1 MIQLDA
7 RGPVSLIS
15 IDRQRQRNALDT
27 EHCRALLQAADTAVG
42 EGARCLVVTGAGSV
56 FCAGADFGEVY
67 GHDFRYALVDLLQRL
82 AGLPVPVVAAVNGP
96 AIGAGA
102 QLAIAADLRVA
113 APEASFAIPTAKLG
127 LAADPWSVRRIAQ
140 VLGDSVA
147 RSILLGCTTLTA
159 EQAHTRGVVDRLG
172 GLDDAL
178 AWADEIAAL
187 APLTLAYYKRGLDSV
202 VEPGISDA
210 ELDEALEACWAS
222 EDRAEGQRAHAEKR
236 GPRFQGR

>member
-7 RGPVSLIS
+7 RGPVSLVS
-15 IDRQRQRNALDT
+15 IDRQRQRNALDA
-27 EHCRALLQAADTAVG
+27 EHCRALLEAADNAVG
-42 EGARCLVVTGAGSV
+42 EGARCLVVTGVGSV

-67 GHDFRYALVDLLQRL
+67 GHDFRYALVDLMQRL

-96 AIGAGA
+96 AVGAGA

-202 VEPGISDA
+202 VEPGISEA
-210 ELDEALEACWAS
+210 ELDEAYAACWDS
-222 EDRAEGQRAHAEKR
+222 EDRAEGRRAHAEKR